1 MTLKFAVLLGSV
13 RSDRQG
19 IKAARY
25 IMRMIERRGHKAVLV
40 DPLEKKLPLLD
51 RMYKEYPRGAA
62 PAVLEELAELYR
74 GSDGFVI
81 VTAEYNQCV
90 PAALK
95 NLLDQFRDSRLSIK

>member
-1 MTLKFAVLLGSV
+1 MSLKFVVLLGSV
-13 RSDRQG
+13 RTDRQG

-25 IMRMIERRGHKAVLV
+25 IMRQIERRGHEVVLV

-62 PAVLEELAELYR
+62 PAVLEELADLYP
-74 GSDGFVI
+74 GADVFVI